1 MTKEVVMPAPR
12 ILITYFSESGH
23 TRTAAKA
30 LAGLLEADLEA
41 IETAHL
47 GHGFWAWLMRGF
59 AALRGAMPTIVAPR
73 HAAAD
78 YDMVVLATPV
88 WAGHISSPMRTYAR
102 SQHAAFKAV
111 AHLLTLGD
119 SGAANAFVD
128 LQHECEKAPLARCAI
143 TDRDRKAG
151 KDTDLLTAFAGKI
164 REMLENGGE
173 EKIQLAA

>member
-1 MTKEVVMPAPR
+1 MPTPR
-12 ILITYFSESGH
+12 ILIVYFSETGH
-23 TRTAAKA
+23 TRAAAKT
-30 LAGLLEADLEA
+30 LAGLLDADLES

-59 AALRGAMPTIVAPR
+59 AALRGAMPTIVEPR

-88 WAGHISSPMRTYAR
+88 WAGHISSPMRTYAH
-102 SQHAAFKAV
+102 SQHAAFKTV
-111 AHLLTLGD
+111 AHLLTLGG

-151 KDTDLLTAFAGKI
+151 KEAEMLAAFAGKI
-164 REMLENGGE
+164 REMVENGGE
-173 EKIQLAA
+173 EKVQLAA